1 METTV
6 FRLLMPEKY
15 FIQSKRLLYK
25 SIFIVWRKYFKDLA
39 VNNVKKNGIKPLRVQ
54 FFVEY
59 NTIGISDIIKI
70 PKYLMKKHVIK

>member
-6 FRLLMPEKY
+6 FCLLMPEKY

-39 VNNVKKNGIKPLRVQ
+39 VNNVKKKRNS
-54 FFVEY
+54 
-59 NTIGISDIIKI
+59 N
-70 PKYLMKKHVIK
+70 